1 MLKKAIRRLWRLISP
16 DTRAWLVRS
25 TQTSFTVSAAAII
38 SNEKE
43 EVLLLNHVLRPFSG
57 WGFPGGFLNK
67 GEQADDAICREI
79 REEIGIEISHLKL
92 YTIRTIGTHIEILFF
107 ARANGEPKVGS
118 AEIIDF
124 KWYSPL
130 EVPDE
135 VANPYGREMIEQA
148 ARHPNAD
155 EAV

>member
-25 TQTSFTVSAAAII
+25 TQSSFTVSAAAII

-57 WGFPGGFLNK
+57 WGFPGGFLEK
-67 GEQADDAICREI
+67 GEQAEDAIRREI

-92 YTIRTIGTHIEILFF
+92 YTNRTIGTHLEVLFF
-107 ARANGEPKVGS
+107 ATAQGEPKICS
-118 AEIIDF
+118 AEIMDLA
-124 KWYSPL
+124 WYAAD

-135 VANPYGREMIEQA
+135 VANPYTRLVIELA
-148 ARHPNAD
+148 ARHP
-155 EAV
+155 ESTGTV